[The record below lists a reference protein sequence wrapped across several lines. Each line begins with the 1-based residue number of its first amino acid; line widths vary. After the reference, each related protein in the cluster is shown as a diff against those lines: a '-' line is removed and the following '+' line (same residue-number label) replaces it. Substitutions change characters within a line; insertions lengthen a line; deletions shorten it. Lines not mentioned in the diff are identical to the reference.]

1 MVVVLDTN
9 VIISGLY
16 SKNGASFQLLREA
29 ISGNLRYALSPLLA
43 LEYEGVIHR
52 KIEEGFLRISTK
64 DCEKVLDAISSFA
77 QIVWEPLILRPVL
90 PDPSDDKI
98 LECAISGNCTHIIT
112 FNKKHFPEGIFKLYG
127 IKILTPGEFL
137 KIWREKS

>member
-1 MVVVLDTN
+1 MVVMLDTN

-16 SKNGASFQLLREA
+16 SKNGASFQLLREV

-77 QIVWEPLILRPVL
+77 QIVWEPLILTR
-90 PDPSDDKI
+90 
-98 LECAISGNCTHIIT
+98 ISHKFDSSIC
-112 FNKKHFPEGIFKLYG
+112 KA
-127 IKILTPGEFL
+127 
-137 KIWREKS
+137 

>member
-1 MVVVLDTN
+1 MIVVLDTN

-52 KIEEGFLRISTK
+52 KIEEGFLIISTK
-64 DCEKVLDAISSFA
+64 DCEIVLDAISSFA
-77 QIVWEPLILRPVL
+77 QIVWEPLSLRPVL
-90 PDPSDDKI
+90 PDPSDNQI

-137 KIWREKS
+137 KTWREKS